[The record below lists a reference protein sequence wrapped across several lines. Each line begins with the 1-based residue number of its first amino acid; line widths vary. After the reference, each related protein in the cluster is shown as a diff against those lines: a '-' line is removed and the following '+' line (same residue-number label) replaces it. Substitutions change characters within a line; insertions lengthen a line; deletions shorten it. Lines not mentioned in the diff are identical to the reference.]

1 MSTEAKP
8 RFSAGQWVYAVIDY
22 VRYSPGWEDESGNW
36 HNGKDCTVEVSLQK
50 LLVLKVTA
58 HGAWID
64 YGADRRW
71 LGFRTRKVSET
82 PEAAL
87 QQAIERRAY
96 HARKMQ
102 ERLGQVQRRLEAL
115 RSFKVG

>member
-8 RFSAGQWVYAVIDY
+8 RFSVGQTVYDVHDY
-22 VRYSPGWEDESGNW
+22 IRWGPGYRDESGEW
-36 HNGKDCTVEVSLQK
+36 RNGSDYTAQVSVRK

-64 YGADRRW
+64 YGEDRRW

-102 ERLGQVQRRLEAL
+102 ERLEQVQRRLEAL

>member
-1 MSTEAKP
+1 M
-8 RFSAGQWVYAVIDY
+8 R
-22 VRYSPGWEDESGNW
+22 
-36 HNGKDCTVEVSLQK
+36 K

-64 YGADRRW
+64 YGEDRRW

-87 QQAIERRAY
+87 QQAINRRAY
-96 HARKMQ
+96 HAQKMQ
-102 ERLGQVQRRLEAL
+102 ERLEQVQRRLEAL